1 MPGEMAGGC
10 GAGGAAKPGAGL
22 RVAARRRAAPNSA
35 GRIMSR
41 PFLLARD
48 WGRERSHRQSL
59 VTAKV
64 TVNKVQQNMSMSYGR
79 LVAGWSGMRQAVIWN
94 MFVSVS
100 FPRKS
105 LTEKFD
111 GV

>member
-1 MPGEMAGGC
+1 M
-10 GAGGAAKPGAGL
+10 
-22 RVAARRRAAPNSA
+22 
-35 GRIMSR
+35 
-41 PFLLARD
+41 
-48 WGRERSHRQSL
+48 
-59 VTAKV
+59 TAKV